1 MVDEHIQN
9 TEQQQA
15 DAREVA
21 GYPPGYGIPALIAAM
36 DDSPQPD

>member
-1 MVDEHIQN
+1 MNEHIQD

-21 GYPPGYGIPALIAAM
+21 GYPPGYSVPALVAAVN
-36 DDSPQPD
+36 DTPQPD

>member
-1 MVDEHIQN
+1 VVDEYIQD

-21 GYPPGYGIPALIAAM
+21 GYPPGYSVPALVAAM
-36 DDSPQPD
+36 DDTLQPD